1 MTLYQLFNPFVFLKR
16 GDAVEN
22 FERSPL
28 ALQGLSP
35 GKLAFGISKHL
46 SVHIAE
52 NGYPGLFR
60 GR

>member
-52 NGYPGLFR
+52 NG
-60 GR
+60 